1 MSEDMMHTPPGQGLI
16 RQEAMADLYE
26 RYWFIVLRTIHQHIS
41 SHEDAEDM
49 LLDVFLA
56 AFESDVFFALLEQQ
70 QVTWRR
76 RTAYPKAMDYYRRRA
91 RLPLL
96 SLQDDDETWLA
107 DEERSPENIVVQR
120 EEQLR
125 LHSQIALL
133 PELQQELLR
142 LRFTDGLRS
151 KEIAARLRKNEG
163 TVRSLLS
170 RTLNGLRG
178 LYATPPEE
186 KECA

>member
-26 RYWFIVLRTIHQHIS
+26 RYWFIVLRTIQ
-41 SHEDAEDM
+41 
-49 LLDVFLA
+49 
-56 AFESDVFFALLEQQ
+56 
-70 QVTWRR
+70 
-76 RTAYPKAMDYYRRRA
+76 AMDYYRRRA

-96 SLQDDDETWLA
+96 SLQEEDETWLA

-125 LHSQIALL
+125 LHSQIAFL